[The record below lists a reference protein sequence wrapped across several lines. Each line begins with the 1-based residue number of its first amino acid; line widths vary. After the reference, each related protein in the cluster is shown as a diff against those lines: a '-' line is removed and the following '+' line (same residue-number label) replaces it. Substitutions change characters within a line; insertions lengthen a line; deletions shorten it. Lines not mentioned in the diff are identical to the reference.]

1 MTRRLAGCCAIATRS
16 TARGSANE
24 SLVWVSERS
33 CRVRPGHGGTR
44 EVDVMPTKYKHS
56 TRKNHQH
63 IMAKHLIPRSD
74 PGWDDDANSLKRLAP
89 QAGFEPATLRLTAG
103 CSTVEL
109 LRNSARTDRFGPN
122 LNSSESATPRAIR
135 SSDRRGSPNAREGN
149 RPSARHLSS
158 I

>member
-44 EVDVMPTKYKHS
+44 EVDVLPTKYKHS

-89 QAGFEPATLRLTAG
+89 QAGFEPATLRLTASFG
-103 CSTVEL
+103 HCCSNLPHNASRCLLVPAPSTTVLSEL
-109 LRNSARTDRFGPN
+109 LVDALGCLVMAGVVSFKRHENG
-122 LNSSESATPRAIR
+122 TP
-135 SSDRRGSPNAREGN
+135 S
-149 RPSARHLSS
+149 LC
-158 I
+158 

>member
-1 MTRRLAGCCAIATRS
+1 MVESGTYPARSVRRGHFRLHDHVECEQVARELAEDLIYVSRASGAFALLRNTRMKSARERATQR
-16 TARGSANE
+16 ND
-24 SLVWVSERS
+24 ERS
-33 CRVRPGHGGTR
+33 VVR
-44 EVDVMPTKYKHS
+44 
-56 TRKNHQH
+56 
-63 IMAKHLIPRSD
+63 
-74 PGWDDDANSLKRLAP
+74 NSLKRLAP

-109 LRNSARTDRFGPN
+109 LRNSGRTDRFGPN